1 MVVELKRWGRVS
13 GKSDVLG
20 VHPKASSFAV
30 IADRCRRGFT
40 REPPPHSRGKPCT
53 SIGGVERGVG
63 VAMFQMRLKLPR
75 PAALR
80 GGPYS
85 AGVVGEWPGIG
96 GQWASNQPGFGYR
109 HRAGVLCIKGR
120 GERGGNGHC
129 WWVGEVERF
138 ADRFGNHSPG
148 WLGILRPGYP
158 LGLVAQPKEN
168 GCWKM
173 TNPRS
178 VDHAQ

>member
-63 VAMFQMRLKLPR
+63 VAMFQMRLKPPR

-80 GGPYS
+80 GEPCS
-85 AGVVGEWPGIG
+85 AGIVGEWPGIG
-96 GQWASNQPGFGYR
+96 GQWVSTPRDLATGTGPESCAS
-109 HRAGVLCIKGR
+109 RAGA
-120 GERGGNGHC
+120 ERGGNGHC

-158 LGLVAQPKEN
+158 LGLVAQPKES